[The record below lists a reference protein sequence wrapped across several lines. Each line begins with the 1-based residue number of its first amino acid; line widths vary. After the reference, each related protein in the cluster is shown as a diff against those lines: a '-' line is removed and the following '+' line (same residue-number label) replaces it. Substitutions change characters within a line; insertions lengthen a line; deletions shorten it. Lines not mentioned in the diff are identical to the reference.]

1 MNSKFMT
8 LSTEKQDRII
18 NAAMKEFIR
27 KGYEHASTNEM
38 VKGAGISKGLLFH
51 YFNNKQELFLSLY
64 DYGVEK
70 AMSHFY
76 AKINLE
82 ERDFFTRFRQAQQVR
97 WELLIQYP
105 ELFEFLNA
113 AYTET
118 ASDIRP
124 YIELRNKGLTQDAL
138 GKILAGFD
146 RTKFKEGLDIDKV
159 INIIVWTF
167 HGFLKDRMKRA
178 KALSMNSND
187 YVQMVKEADE
197 YIDMFRQSFYK

>member
-1 MNSKFMT
+1 
-8 LSTEKQDRII
+8 
-18 NAAMKEFIR
+18 
-27 KGYEHASTNEM
+27 
-38 VKGAGISKGLLFH
+38 
-51 YFNNKQELFLSLY
+51 
-64 DYGVEK
+64 
-70 AMSHFY
+70 MSHFY